1 VPEDLSVVGF
11 DNIAEAGYFN
21 PALTTVDQFIDK
33 MGYLATEL
41 LVGLILGEPSRT
53 TLIEVPT
60 QLVVRKSCRRIA

>member
-1 VPEDLSVVGF
+1 
-11 DNIAEAGYFN
+11 
-21 PALTTVDQFIDK
+21 